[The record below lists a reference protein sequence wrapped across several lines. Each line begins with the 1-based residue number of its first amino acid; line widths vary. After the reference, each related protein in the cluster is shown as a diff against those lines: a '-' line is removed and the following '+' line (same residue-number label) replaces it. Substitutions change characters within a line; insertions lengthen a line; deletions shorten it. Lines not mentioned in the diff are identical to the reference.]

1 VQKIYTHLDKPLQN
15 AAALSVFAH
24 LEDLCAR
31 GYVDA
36 KPGVT
41 LSAIYSTNQRSFGF

>member
-1 VQKIYTHLDKPLQN
+1 MARVPGLTG

-31 GYVDA
+31 GAVVA
-36 KPGVT
+36 EGA
-41 LSAIYSTNQRSFGF
+41 LSKEAAFRKG